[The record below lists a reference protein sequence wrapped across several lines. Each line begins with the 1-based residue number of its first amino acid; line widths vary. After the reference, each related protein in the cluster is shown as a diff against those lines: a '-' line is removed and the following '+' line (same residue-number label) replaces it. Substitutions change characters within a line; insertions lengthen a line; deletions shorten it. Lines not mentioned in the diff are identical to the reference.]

1 MPDAPEPPEVTAW
14 VDAAHARYAG
24 SLLDV
29 MGDAIELIG
38 VGGPDGAAA
47 DLARTGDGD
56 GKPAPDLRRML
67 IDKPADCLLV
77 AVRGGLPPEL
87 IQAAADQGTLVVTT
101 EPPAASLQELGAPWL
116 TRVAPHVL
124 EVPRFDRSPGVE
136 AALDPLVEVTGPPQ
150 IRLVSH
156 GRRDEG
162 SLLARLVDAW
172 RTVLRF
178 VELPENLLAAWSP
191 PPGDAAP
198 REIAGRVAVLAR
210 GRDGST
216 VSLDIAADAGRSI
229 RSLRL
234 LGADAQL
241 EIQDAGFE
249 RLELGGAEAGAD
261 ADAAARDAAEPP
273 LASPLVDQAAGRW
286 RRHLHHPH
294 AARPGPAHDAAALA
308 CVEAMR
314 LSSRTGQPESPERLL
329 KISGRG

>member
-1 MPDAPEPPEVTAW
+1 MSDASLPHEVTTW

-29 MGDAIELIG
+29 MGDAIEVIG
-38 VGGPDGAAA
+38 IGGPDAAAA
-47 DLARTGDGD
+47 DLARVAGGRLD
-56 GKPAPDLRRML
+56 PSPDLRRML
-67 IDKPADCLLV
+67 IERSAACLLV

-101 EPPAASLQELGAPWL
+101 EPPAAGLQELAAPWL
-116 TRVAPHVL
+116 TRVAPHLL
-124 EVPRFDRSPGVE
+124 EVPRFDRSLGVE

-156 GRRDEG
+156 GRPDEG

-178 VELPENLLAAWSP
+178 VEMPENLLAAWSP
-191 PPGDAAP
+191 PPVDVDARA
-198 REIAGRVAVLAR
+198 AGGRVAVLAR

-216 VSLDIAADAGRSI
+216 VSLDVAADAARSV

-241 EIQDAGFE
+241 EIHDGGYE
-249 RLELGGAEAGAD
+249 RLVLRGE
-261 ADAAARDAAEPP
+261 DAAVAVDAAEPP
-273 LASPLVDQAAGRW
+273 AATAFVDQVAGRW
-286 RRHLHHPH
+286 RRHLHHPR
-294 AARPGPAHDAAALA
+294 APGPGPGHDAAALA

-314 LSSRTGQPESPERLL
+314 LSSRTNQPESPERLL
-329 KISGRG
+329 KINGRG